1 MAAANKGHLDV
12 VRALVQHNA
21 PLDVKDN
28 DGDTALTFAVI
39 GWDTLIN
46 ILLIMYWTYFT
57 HSSKVF
63 FTTRNHDR
71 DVLTKYPLIKQ
82 IKKIIYW

>member
-1 MAAANKGHLDV
+1 MKFKNDKGQTPLMAAANKGHLDV

-39 GWDTLIN
+39 G
-46 ILLIMYWTYFT
+46 
-57 HSSKVF
+57 
-63 FTTRNHDR
+63 
-71 DVLTKYPLIKQ
+71 
-82 IKKIIYW
+82 